1 MINAR
6 KLLAAVAAVAVT
18 AGVAG
23 CGEDEQVILY
33 KQGKYQGKADTRPWD
48 NDAGGVAGSAS
59 KWTKGDKSGW
69 EAALKSR
76 AQNQNEYTRAE

>member
-1 MINAR
+1 MISTR
-6 KLLAAVAAVAVT
+6 RLLVAVAALVVT

-23 CGEDEQVILY
+23 CGENDQVIVY
-33 KQGKYQGKADTRPWD
+33 KQGKYQGKTDSRPWD
-48 NDAGGVAGSAS
+48 NDSGAIPGSAS